1 MSIPVS
7 EIQWLQIANAAE
19 ALSPADREPFVTRI
33 VRELE
38 GKPIGEG
45 TVARAVA
52 LSFKVFSFRPR
63 FRACRRAGRE
73 ANGPPP
79 WRIGRWRGSSRVASD
94 WRCIV

>member
-1 MSIPVS
+1 MSILVS

-19 ALSPADREPFVTRI
+19 ALSPADRAPFVAHI

-52 LSFKVFSFRPR
+52 TSFKVFFIPPEIPR
-63 FRACRRAGRE
+63 M
-73 ANGPPP
+73 PP
-79 WRIGRWRGSSRVASD
+79 RWARS
-94 WRCIV
+94 

>member
-33 VRELE
+33 AHELE

-45 TVARAVA
+45 TIARAVA
-52 LSFKVFSFRPR
+52 TSFKVFFIPPEIPR
-63 FRACRRAGRE
+63 L
-73 ANGPPP
+73 PP
-79 WRIGRWRGSSRVASD
+79 RWARS
-94 WRCIV
+94 